1 MNKLLII
8 PILSLILILIDLYVY
23 EGLKTAIQNLPN
35 QFQQVIKGS
44 YWALTVISIV
54 GLFIYHFGNPDKV
67 VPLSKTFI
75 MVLLFTNYLAKTLW
89 LAILVLEDIGRL
101 AYLGFLKAKDLVQG
115 TDPDAMPGRE
125 IPRSEFLAKTG
136 LAMAAVPVVG
146 VSWGILSGAHDY
158 RIRNRA
164 IELPNLP
171 SALEGIRIAQI
182 SDIHSG
188 SFWSKAAVKRG
199 VEMLIQQSA
208 DLIFFTGDL
217 VNNRAIEMSEYVD
230 IFNQVKAPLGVF
242 SVFGNHDY
250 GDYVAWPS
258 VQAKRQ
264 NREDL
269 KEVHRSL
276 GWDLLLNENR
286 LVEVEGE
293 KMAVIGIENWSA
305 KARFPKHG
313 NLAKAY
319 VGTGEASVKLLLS
332 HDPSH
337 WKASC
342 R

>member
-1 MNKLLII
+1 
-8 PILSLILILIDLYVY
+8 
-23 EGLKTAIQNLPN
+23 
-35 QFQQVIKGS
+35 
-44 YWALTVISIV
+44 
-54 GLFIYHFGNPDKV
+54 
-67 VPLSKTFI
+67 
-75 MVLLFTNYLAKTLW
+75 
-89 LAILVLEDIGRL
+89 
-101 AYLGFLKAKDLVQG
+101 
-115 TDPDAMPGRE
+115 
-125 IPRSEFLAKTG
+125 
-136 LAMAAVPVVG
+136 MAAVPVVG
-146 VSWGILSGAHDY
+146 VSWGILSGAHDF

-258 VQAKRQ
+258 QQAKRQ

-293 KMAVIGIENWSA
+293 KMAVIGIDSNSSREYS
-305 KARFPKHG
+305 
-313 NLAKAY
+313 NLLHAL
-319 VGTGEASVKLLLS
+319 GLTSIILS
-332 HDPSH
+332 RSG
-337 WKASC
+337 
-342 R
+342 